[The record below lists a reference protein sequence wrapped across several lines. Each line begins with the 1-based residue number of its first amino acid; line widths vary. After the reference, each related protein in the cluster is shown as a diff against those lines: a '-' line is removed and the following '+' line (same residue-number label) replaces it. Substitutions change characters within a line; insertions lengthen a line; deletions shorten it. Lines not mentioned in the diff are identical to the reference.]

1 MMDHDFLEPER
12 LRAFVAVAE
21 AGNFTRAAERL
32 HLTQPTVSMQVR
44 RLEENIGRPLFER
57 NAQFV
62 RLTADGEAMLGY
74 ARELL
79 EVLGRARRQFAQPQL
94 EGSVRFGMVE
104 EFGITAL
111 PFLLARL
118 RREHPHFELTI
129 ETGLGPDLLQR
140 LAAGSVDLVLTKRTA
155 GQNQGTSL
163 CRQKLVW
170 VGQPGVIEPGNDIVP
185 LVLFPSQS
193 ISREII
199 LRTLREHGLRWSIRF
214 ESASIASL
222 RAAVLAGLGVAVF
235 GVGMIPNGVN
245 VLPPSLLPELADAE
259 YLLDWRPDCTDR
271 VVVAFGS
278 ILRLTAPLIIQ
289 RLVDDQTP
297 LVLAAGDPEQQ
308 NYRASDTLQM
318 Y

>member
-1 MMDHDFLEPER
+1 MMDDEFLEPER

-21 AGNFTRAAERL
+21 TGNFSRAAERL
-32 HLTQPTVSMQVR
+32 HLTQPTVSIQVR
-44 RLEENIGRPLFER
+44 RLEEYIGRPLFER
-57 NAQFV
+57 NAKFV

-79 EVLGRARRQFAQPQL
+79 EVIGRARRQFAQPPL

-104 EFGITAL
+104 EFGTTAL
-111 PFLLARL
+111 PYILGRL
-118 RREHPHFELTI
+118 RREHPRFELTI

-140 LAAGSVDLVLTKRTA
+140 LEAGSVDLVLTKRVA
-155 GQNQGTSL
+155 GRNQRMSL
-163 CRQKLVW
+163 CRQQLVW
-170 VGQPGVIEPGNDIVP
+170 VGQPGVFEAGNDIVP
-185 LVLFPSQS
+185 LVLFPSPS
-193 ISREII
+193 VSREII

-222 RAAVLAGLGVAVF
+222 RAAVLAGIGVAVF

-245 VLPPSLLPELADAE
+245 VLPHSLLPALADAE

-271 VVVAFGS
+271 VVIAFGS

-289 RLVDDQTP
+289 QLVDDQTP
-297 LVLAAGDPEQQ
+297 LVLAAG
-308 NYRASDTLQM
+308 RAVPS
-318 Y
+318 

>member
-1 MMDHDFLEPER
+1 
-12 LRAFVAVAE
+12 
-21 AGNFTRAAERL
+21 
-32 HLTQPTVSMQVR
+32 
-44 RLEENIGRPLFER
+44 
-57 NAQFV
+57 
-62 RLTADGEAMLGY
+62 
-74 ARELL
+74 
-79 EVLGRARRQFAQPQL
+79 
-94 EGSVRFGMVE
+94 
-104 EFGITAL
+104 
-111 PFLLARL
+111 
-118 RREHPHFELTI
+118 
-129 ETGLGPDLLQR
+129 
-140 LAAGSVDLVLTKRTA
+140 VDLVLTKRAA
-155 GQNQGTSL
+155 GHNPGNSL

-185 LVLFPSQS
+185 LVLFPSPS

-271 VVVAFGS
+271 VVAAFGS

-289 RLVDDQTP
+289 QLVDDQTP